1 MNTHSLLSGLLGL
14 PLQVN
19 LSAIL
24 LDLLAALALLGF
36 LLVIA
41 FYTLAALS
49 GAGETNDGEN
59 AQPDAQPDLQP
70 DAHPAPA
77 PRQEGRL

>member
-1 MNTHSLLSGLLGL
+1 M
-14 PLQVN
+14 N

-24 LDLLAALALLGF
+24 LDLLAALALVGF

-41 FYTLAALS
+41 FYTLAALT
-49 GAGETNDGEN
+49 GAGEANDGEN
-59 AQPDAQPDLQP
+59 AQPDAQP
-70 DAHPAPA
+70 APA